1 MAIEIKKQ
9 KKNNTLLYLFIILVL
24 FLIGWIGWS
33 FFKPGEIFQKPDIED
48 LLPSSSQEL
57 IEAKLDIGI
66 ILNNSVFQTL
76 GSHITWPLDIPDLG
90 RANPF
95 KPF

>member
-9 KKNNTLLYLFIILVL
+9 KRSNILSYFLIILVL

-33 FFKPGEIFQKPDIED
+33 FFRPGEIFQKPNIED

-66 ILNNSVFQTL
+66 ILNNPVFQTL
-76 GSHITWPLDIPDLG
+76 SPHITWPLDVPDLG

-95 KPF
+95 KAS

>member
-57 IEAKLDIGI
+57 IKVKLDIGI
-66 ILNNSVFQTL
+66 VSNHPVFQTL
-76 GSHITWPLDIPDLG
+76 ISHITWPLDVPDLG

>member
-9 KKNNTLLYLFIILVL
+9 KRSNILSYFLIILVL

-33 FFKPGEIFQKPDIED
+33 FFRPGEIFQKPNIED

-66 ILNNSVFQTL
+66 ILNNPVFQTL
-76 GSHITWPLDIPDLG
+76 SPHITWPLDVPDLG

-95 KPF
+95 KTL

>member
-9 KKNNTLLYLFIILVL
+9 KKNNILLYLLIILIL
-24 FLIGWIGWS
+24 FLVGWAGWS
-33 FFKPGEIFQKPDIED
+33 FLKPSKILKTPEIED
-48 LLPSSSQEL
+48 LLPPSSQEL

-66 ILNNSVFQTL
+66 ILNHPVFQTL
-76 GSHITWPLDIPDLG
+76 NSHITWPLDVPDLG

-95 KPF
+95 KSF

>member
-9 KKNNTLLYLFIILVL
+9 KRSNILSYFLIILVL

-33 FFKPGEIFQKPDIED
+33 FFRPGEIFQKPNIED

-66 ILNNSVFQTL
+66 ILNNPVFQTL
-76 GSHITWPLDIPDLG
+76 SPHITWPLDVPDLG

-95 KPF
+95 KAL

>member
-9 KKNNTLLYLFIILVL
+9 KKNNIFLYLVIILL
-24 FLIGWIGWS
+24 LITIGWVGWN
-33 FFKPGEIFQKPDIED
+33 FLKPSEIFSKPDIKD
-48 LLPSSSQEL
+48 LLPSSSQDL
-57 IEAKLDIGI
+57 IEDRIEIEI
-66 ILNNSVFQTL
+66 ISNDPVFQTL
-76 GSHITWPLDIPDLG
+76 NSHITWPLDVPDLG

>member
-9 KKNNTLLYLFIILVL
+9 KRSNALSYFLIILVL

-33 FFKPGEIFQKPDIED
+33 FFKPGEIFQKPNIEN

-57 IEAKLDIGI
+57 IEVKLDIGI
-66 ILNNSVFQTL
+66 ILNNPVFQTL
-76 GSHITWPLDIPDLG
+76 SPHITWPLDVPDLG

-95 KPF
+95 KTL

>member
-9 KKNNTLLYLFIILVL
+9 KKNNILSYFLIILIL
-24 FLIGWIGWS
+24 FLVGWIGWS
-33 FFKPGEIFQKPDIED
+33 FLKPSKILKKPEIED
-48 LLPSSSQEL
+48 LLSSSSQEL

-76 GSHITWPLDIPDLG
+76 GSHITWPLDVPDLG
-90 RANPF
+90 RDNPF
-95 KPF
+95 KSF

>member
-9 KKNNTLLYLFIILVL
+9 KKNNILSYLLIILVL
-24 FLIGWIGWS
+24 FLVGWAGWS
-33 FFKPGEIFQKPDIED
+33 FLKPSKILKTPEIKD

-66 ILNNSVFQTL
+66 ILNHPVFQTL
-76 GSHITWPLDIPDLG
+76 NSHITWPLDVPDLG
-90 RANPF
+90 RPNPF
-95 KPF
+95 KSF

>member
-9 KKNNTLLYLFIILVL
+9 KKKNILLYLLIILVL
-24 FLIGWIGWS
+24 FLIGWIGWG
-33 FFKPGEIFQKPDIED
+33 FFKPGEIFQESDIED
-48 LLPSSSQEL
+48 LLPASSQEL

-66 ILNNSVFQTL
+66 ISNHPVFQTL
-76 GSHITWPLDIPDLG
+76 SPHITWPLDIPDLG

-95 KPF
+95 KVF

>member
-9 KKNNTLLYLFIILVL
+9 KKNNVLLYLVIILS
-24 FLIGWIGWS
+24 LIMVSWIGWN
-33 FFKPGEIFQKPDIED
+33 FLKPSRILKAPDAKD

-57 IEAKLDIGI
+57 IEAKLDIGMI
-66 ILNNSVFQTL
+66 SNHPVFQAL
-76 GSHITWPLDIPDLG
+76 ISHITWPLDVPDLG

-95 KPF
+95 KSF

>member
-9 KKNNTLLYLFIILVL
+9 KKNNILLYLLIILVL
-24 FLIGWIGWS
+24 FLIGWIGWG

-48 LLPSSSQEL
+48 LLPPSSQEL

-66 ILNNSVFQTL
+66 ISNHPVFQTL
-76 GSHITWPLDIPDLG
+76 SPHITWPLDIPDLG

-95 KPF
+95 KSF

>member
-9 KKNNTLLYLFIILVL
+9 KNNNILLYLFIILIL
-24 FLIGWIGWS
+24 SLIGWIGWS
-33 FFKPGEIFQKPDIED
+33 FLKPSDIFSKPDIED

-57 IEAKLDIGI
+57 IEAKLNIGI
-66 ILNNSVFQTL
+66 ILNHPVFQTL
-76 GSHITWPLDIPDLG
+76 SSHIAWPLDVPDLG
-90 RANPF
+90 RTNPF

>member
-9 KKNNTLLYLFIILVL
+9 KRSNILSYFLIILVL

-33 FFKPGEIFQKPDIED
+33 FFKPGEIFQKPNIEN

-66 ILNNSVFQTL
+66 ILNDSVFQTL
-76 GSHITWPLDIPDLG
+76 SPHITWPLDVPDLG

-95 KPF
+95 KAL

>member
-9 KKNNTLLYLFIILVL
+9 KKNNILLYLLIILVL

-33 FFKPGEIFQKPDIED
+33 FFKSGEIFQKPDIED
-48 LLPSSSQEL
+48 LLSPSSQEF

-66 ILNNSVFQTL
+66 ISNHSIFQTL
-76 GSHITWPLDIPDLG
+76 SPHITWPLDIPDLG

-95 KPF
+95 KSF

>member
-9 KKNNTLLYLFIILVL
+9 KKNNILSYLVMILILIIV
-24 FLIGWIGWS
+24 GWIGWS
-33 FFKPGEIFQKPDIED
+33 FFKPGEIFQKPDIEN

-66 ILNNSVFQTL
+66 ILNHPVFQTL
-76 GSHITWPLDIPDLG
+76 NPHITWPLDVPDLG
-90 RANPF
+90 RPNPF
-95 KPF
+95 KHF

>member
-9 KKNNTLLYLFIILVL
+9 KGSNILSYFLIILVL

-33 FFKPGEIFQKPDIED
+33 FFRPGEIFQKPNIED

-66 ILNNSVFQTL
+66 ILNNPVFQTL
-76 GSHITWPLDIPDLG
+76 SPHITWPLDVPDLG

-95 KPF
+95 KTL